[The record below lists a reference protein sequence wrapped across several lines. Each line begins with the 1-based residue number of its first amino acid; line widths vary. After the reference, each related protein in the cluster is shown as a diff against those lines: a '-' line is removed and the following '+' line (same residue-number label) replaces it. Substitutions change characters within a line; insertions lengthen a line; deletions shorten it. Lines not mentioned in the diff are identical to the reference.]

1 MHDTGSS
8 TVDILGVRMLYPTK
22 RGGEQWFLGLTE
34 SQDIPRFGGKGS
46 RFDPQASIM
55 QNADGSWK
63 MAASKVRMN
72 VYTSSGYHPE
82 RITTYAQGELER
94 KGYMQDPNDW
104 KNVEITGFVKVNGI
118 VDSEV
123 DDSLSWYARGGKH
136 TASRQCEGTSYK
148 GDLFYSGKTRFAK
161 EQWHNRGYSFTKKV
175 VSTAPL
181 LGRWIGFKFVVFNT
195 TINNL
200 DHNRNE
206 DGGQSKGHESPA
218 VVLQA
223 WINEDADKENW
234 IRAEEFIDAG
244 GWGREGCRCNAP
256 RPDQQISWGGP
267 IVTFRWDGSNDVDF
281 RDLSVREID
290 PSRDIH
296 Q

>member
-8 TVDILGVRMLYPTK
+8 TIDILGVRMLYPTK
-22 RGGEQWFLGLTE
+22 RGGEQWFLDLTE
-34 SQDIPRFGGKGS
+34 SQNILRLGGRWS
-46 RFDPQASIM
+46 RFDPQAPIM

-63 MAASKVRMN
+63 MVATKVRMN

-104 KNVEITGFVKVNGI
+104 KNVEITGFVKVNGM
-118 VDSEV
+118 VDAKV
-123 DDSLSWYARGGKH
+123 DDGFSWYARGGKH

-161 EQWHNRGYSFTKKV
+161 EQWHNRGYSFTRKA
-175 VSTAPL
+175 VSTEPL
-181 LGRWIGFKFVVFNT
+181 LGRWIGLKFVVFNAA
-195 TINNL
+195 INNR
-200 DHNRNE
+200 DHNSNMDR
-206 DGGQSKGHESPA
+206 GQSKGHESPV

-223 WINEDADKENW
+223 WINENADKENW
-234 IRAEEFIDAG
+234 IKAEEFIDAG
-244 GWGREGCRCNAP
+244 GWGKEGCRCNAP
-256 RPDQQISWGGP
+256 RPDQLISWGGP

-281 RDLSVREID
+281 RDLSVREIE
-290 PSRDIH
+290 PSTAIL